1 MHRYEGVCRFQF
13 NVRAFRLH
21 KDFTP
26 PVLSVG
32 MIFHRA
38 RELRDNNLIFCGPLA
53 GPADRHR
60 LSLARCPGVNRT
72 SEVSAMTTLE
82 RTAIVVGVGSAQG
95 LGAALARRF
104 AVAGHRAIVS
114 GRARWEFMWRMPP
127 SRPFTEPF

>member
-13 NVRAFRLH
+13 KVCAFSLH
-21 KDFTP
+21 KDSTP

-32 MIFHRA
+32 MIFHGA

-60 LSLARCPGVNRT
+60 LNLARCPGLNRT
-72 SEVSAMTTLE
+72 SEVSAMTTLQ

-104 AVAGHRAIVS
+104 AVAGHR
-114 GRARWEFMWRMPP
+114 
-127 SRPFTEPF
+127 